1 MLPQKTGRGENI
13 NMKRLMTIVLT
24 YMLLFGALV
33 AQEKA
38 EETIGTIS
46 AQEALE
52 PTLVTIHAEDAFLPS
67 ILAILANESGY
78 NIVTDPNVNRQDKI
92 TIHLDDVPI
101 EQAINLVVRAVGLS
115 YEVVGNSF
123 LIAEPKKLAEEVGI
137 TSHVV
142 ELKYADALEVKELLR
157 DLTEQ
162 IQVDVSGNKLL
173 VNASPKKIAEIEEV
187 IREIDI
193 PAIQIM
199 LETRL
204 IEVALDEE
212 EKAGIDWSKLAKYTS
227 FLAES
232 GKPPH
237 GVTGA
242 GSVVPGLTQSAIESG
257 TGVVEEYSG
266 LPFEQ
271 LPSDMPFN
279 RLYYNYE
286 NDQSVLP
293 SNFSRQLTAFDITLD
308 FLMKENKAEVLA
320 NSKLVTLNGREA
332 YIKMIDIVPYILS
345 SGGVGGQV
353 QVQREE
359 VGIKLTINPKVN
371 TDGYITVKVE
381 PEVSSIFEF
390 IGPDNN
396 IPRVKSRISSTTI
409 RVEDGESIIIGGLIS
424 KDKTVTE
431 YKVPY
436 LNKIPLFGKKLFT
449 GTTLADRTT
458 DLIIQITPTVVKDN
472 YTGILKREEMIELEG
487 TVIQIKEEDS
497 QETEKEGDLESESES
512 SERDESDEE

>member
-1 MLPQKTGRGENI
+1 
-13 NMKRLMTIVLT
+13 MKRLMT
-24 YMLLFGALV
+24 MLLTCVLLV
-33 AQEKA
+33 GFSAAQEKSD
-38 EETIGTIS
+38 ETIGTVS
-46 AQEALE
+46 AKEALD

-67 ILAILANESGY
+67 ILAILASESGY

-142 ELKYADALEVKELLR
+142 ELKYSDAIEVKDLLK

-212 EKAGIDWSKLAKYTS
+212 EKAGVDWSKLAKYTTI
-227 FLAES
+227 LAES

-242 GSVVPGLTQSAIESG
+242 GSVVPGLSQSANEAG
-257 TGVVEEYSG
+257 TGVVEEYAG
-266 LPFEQ
+266 MPFEQ

-279 RLYYNYE
+279 RLYYTDE

-293 SNFSRQLTAFDITLD
+293 SSFSRQLTAFDITLD
-308 FLMKENKAEVLA
+308 FLMKENRAQVLA

-396 IPRVKSRISSTTI
+396 IPRVKSRLSSTTI
-409 RVEDGESIIIGGLIS
+409 RVQDGESIIIGGLIS

-436 LNKIPLFGKKLFT
+436 LNKIPLLGKKLFT
-449 GTTLADRTT
+449 GTSMADRTT

-487 TVIQIKEEDS
+487 TVIQLKEDDS
-497 QETEKEGDLESESES
+497 ESSDTDVESESES
-512 SERDESDEE
+512 NERDESDEE

>member
-1 MLPQKTGRGENI
+1 
-13 NMKRLMTIVLT
+13 
-24 YMLLFGALV
+24 
-33 AQEKA
+33 
-38 EETIGTIS
+38 
-46 AQEALE
+46 
-52 PTLVTIHAEDAFLPS
+52 
-67 ILAILANESGY
+67 
-78 NIVTDPNVNRQDKI
+78 
-92 TIHLDDVPI
+92 
-101 EQAINLVVRAVGLS
+101 
-115 YEVVGNSF
+115 
-123 LIAEPKKLAEEVGI
+123 
-137 TSHVV
+137 
-142 ELKYADALEVKELLR
+142 
-157 DLTEQ
+157 
-162 IQVDVSGNKLL
+162 
-173 VNASPKKIAEIEEV
+173 
-187 IREIDI
+187 
-193 PAIQIM
+193 
-199 LETRL
+199 
-204 IEVALDEE
+204 
-212 EKAGIDWSKLAKYTS
+212 
-227 FLAES
+227 
-232 GKPPH
+232 
-237 GVTGA
+237 
-242 GSVVPGLTQSAIESG
+242 
-257 TGVVEEYSG
+257 
-266 LPFEQ
+266 
-271 LPSDMPFN
+271 
-279 RLYYNYE
+279 
-286 NDQSVLP
+286 VLP
-293 SNFSRQLTAFDITLD
+293 SNFRRQLTAFDITLD

>member
-1 MLPQKTGRGENI
+1 
-13 NMKRLMTIVLT
+13 MKRLIAMILPC
-24 YMLLFGALV
+24 LLVCFLA
-33 AQEKA
+33 AQKNTDK
-38 EETIGTIS
+38 TIGTVS
-46 AQEALE
+46 AKEALE

-78 NIVTDPNVNRQDKI
+78 NIVTGPNVNQQDKI
-92 TIHLDDVPI
+92 TIHLNDVPI
-101 EQAINLVVRAVGLS
+101 EQAINLVVRAVGLG

-123 LIAEPKKLAEEVGI
+123 LIADPKKLVEEVGI
-137 TSHVV
+137 TSHVI
-142 ELKYADALEVKELLR
+142 ELKYADAMEVKELLK
-157 DLTEQ
+157 DLTDK
-162 IQVDVSGNKLL
+162 IQVDVSGNKIL

-212 EKAGIDWSKLAKYTS
+212 ERAGIDWSKLAKYTS
-227 FLAES
+227 ILAES

-242 GSVVPGLTQSAIESG
+242 GSVVPGLGQSANEAG
-257 TGVVEEYSG
+257 TGVVEDYSG
-266 LPFEQ
+266 LPFEE

-279 RLYYNYE
+279 RLYFTDE
-286 NDQSVLP
+286 SDQSVLP
-293 SNFSRQLTAFDITLD
+293 TKFSRQLTAFDMTIN
-308 FLMKENKAEVLA
+308 FLIKENKAQILA
-320 NSKLVTLNGREA
+320 NTKLVTLNGREA

-359 VGIKLTINPKVN
+359 VGIKLTIKPKVN
-371 TDGYITVKVE
+371 SDGYITVKVE

-396 IPRVKSRISSTTI
+396 IPRVKSRLSSTTI
-409 RVEDGESIIIGGLIS
+409 RVRDGESIIIGGLIS

-436 LNKIPLFGKKLFT
+436 LNKIPLLGNKLFT
-449 GTTLADRTT
+449 GTTVVDRTT

-472 YTGILKREEMIELEG
+472 YTGILKREEMIKLEG
-487 TVIQIKEEDS
+487 TIIQLKEEDS
-497 QETEKEGDLESESES
+497 EETNTESESDIDEK
-512 SERDESDEE
+512 EESDEE